1 MEELEKWKN
10 WLMAYPGWEGAL
22 GVDDTGPGMGCGLFP
37 MGVKV
42 LHRQTDV
49 AGNCYVRLRSTCR
62 LRRVCPVSEGA
73 AWLMDLS
80 RWVQQQSETGNIPHL
95 GDVAATETVT
105 AENGRMEK
113 RDPGGT
119 ATYCMDLVV
128 AYTSVYPAG

>member
-1 MEELEKWKN
+1 MEELEKLKN
-10 WLMAYPGWEGAL
+10 WLMACPGWEGAL
-22 GVDDTGPGMGCGLFP
+22 SVDHTGPCIGSCGLFP
-37 MGVKV
+37 MGVQV
-42 LHRQTDV
+42 LHRQADV
-49 AGNCYVRLRSTCR
+49 LGNRYVRLRSTYQ

-119 ATYCMDLVV
+119 ATYCMDLIV
-128 AYTSVYPAG
+128 AYTRVYHE